1 MDLFNFD
8 PATIFS
14 FFLTLLRVSLI
25 LFLLP
30 VFGGS
35 VLPNPIKGA
44 LCVVISLAIW
54 PKLSFPGTLLPANQ
68 WMIALMLFGEIIMG
82 LLLDVVVRFL
92 FAAVQTA
99 GHYIGFSMGFAMM
112 NVLDPLTGTQEPI
125 TGHVLYQTTMLVFL
139 SLNGHLF
146 LLQALGESFSLV
158 PPGGLLINPALGEHI
173 LAFAGHIFTLA
184 LKIAAPVIGSLFLV
198 DLALALISRA
208 APQMNV
214 LFVGFPL
221 KIGVGFLFLVL
232 IFTTLAKYVEE
243 YIVEMGGIFHL
254 ILKSSS

>member
-44 LCVVISLAIW
+44 LCMIISLAIW

-173 LAFAGHIFTLA
+173 LTFAGNIFTLA

-214 LFVGFPL
+214 LVVGFPL

>member
-14 FFLTLLRVSLI
+14 FF
-25 LFLLP
+25 
-30 VFGGS
+30 
-35 VLPNPIKGA
+35 
-44 LCVVISLAIW
+44 
-54 PKLSFPGTLLPANQ
+54 
-68 WMIALMLFGEIIMG
+68 LMLFGEIIMG

>member
-1 MDLFNFD
+1 MELFNFD

-14 FFLTLLRVSLI
+14 FFLTLVRISLI

-35 VLPNPIKGA
+35 IVPTAIKGA
-44 LCVVISLAIW
+44 LCIVLSLAIW
-54 PKLSFPGTLLPANQ
+54 PKLSFPGSLLPAYP
-68 WMIALMLFGEIIMG
+68 WMIALMLVGEVIMG

-112 NVLDPLTGTQEPI
+112 NVIDPMTGTQEPI
-125 TGHVLYQTTMLVFL
+125 TGHVLYQTTMLIFL
-139 SLNGHLF
+139 ALNGHLF
-146 LLQALGESFSLV
+146 LLQALGDSFRLI
-158 PPGGLLINPALGEHI
+158 PPGGLLINPELGEH
-173 LAFAGHIFTLA
+173 LLVFASNIFTLA

-198 DLALALISRA
+198 DLALALVSRA

-214 LFVGFPL
+214 LFIGFPL
-221 KIGVGFLFLVL
+221 KIGVGFLFMIL
-232 IFTTLAKYVEE
+232 IFTTLARYVGD
-243 YIVEMGGIFHL
+243 YILEMGVMYEA
-254 ILKSSS
+254 ILKSSG

>member
-14 FFLTLLRVSLI
+14 FFLTFLRVSLI

-44 LCVVISLAIW
+44 LCLVLSLAIW
-54 PKLSFPGTLLPANQ
+54 PKLSFPGALLPANP

-82 LLLDVVVRFL
+82 LVLDVVVRFL

-99 GHYIGFSMGFAMM
+99 GHYVGFSMGFAMM
-112 NVLDPLTGTQEPI
+112 NVIDPLTGVHEPI

-139 SLNGHLF
+139 TLNGHLF
-146 LLQALGESFSLV
+146 LLQALGESFAIV
-158 PPGGLLINPALGEHI
+158 PPGGLLINPAMGEN
-173 LAFAGHIFTLA
+173 LLMFAGNIFTLA

-221 KIGVGFLFLVL
+221 KIGVGFLFLILV
-232 IFTTLAKYVEE
+232 FTTLARYVEE
-243 YIVEMGGIFHL
+243 YIAEMSIIFQAL
-254 ILKSSS
+254 LKSSS

>member
-14 FFLTLLRVSLI
+14 FFLTLMRVSLI

-44 LCVVISLAIW
+44 LCIVLSLAIW
-54 PKLSFPGTLLPANQ
+54 PKLSFPGALLPAYP

-112 NVLDPLTGTQEPI
+112 NVIDPLTGTQEPI
-125 TGHVLYQTTMLVFL
+125 TGHVLYQTTMLIFL
-139 SLNGHLF
+139 ALNGHLF
-146 LLQALGESFSLV
+146 LLQALGDSFHLV
-158 PPGGLLINPALGEHI
+158 PPGGLLINPELGEHI
-173 LAFAGHIFTLA
+173 LAFAANIFTLA
-184 LKIAAPVIGSLFLV
+184 LKIASPVIAALFLV

-214 LFVGFPL
+214 LFIGFPL
-221 KIGVGFLFLVL
+221 KIGVGFLFMIL
-232 IFTTLAKYVEE
+232 IFTTLARYVGD
-243 YIVEMGGIFHL
+243 YILEMGVIYNA
-254 ILKSSS
+254 ILKSSG

>member
-1 MDLFNFD
+1 MELFNFD

-14 FFLTLLRVSLI
+14 FFLTLVRISLI

-35 VLPNPIKGA
+35 ILPRAIKGA
-44 LCVVISLAIW
+44 LCILLSLAIW
-54 PKLSFPGTLLPANQ
+54 PKLSFPGALLPANP
-68 WMIALMLFGEIIMG
+68 WMIALMLVGEVIMG

-112 NVLDPLTGTQEPI
+112 NVIDPMTGTQEPI
-125 TGHVLYQTTMLVFL
+125 TGHVLYQTTMLIFL
-139 SLNGHLF
+139 TLNGHLF
-146 LLQALGESFSLV
+146 LLQALGDSFRLI
-158 PPGGLLINPALGEHI
+158 PPGGLLINPALGEH
-173 LAFAGHIFTLA
+173 LLVFASHIFTLA

-198 DLALALISRA
+198 DLALALVSRA

-214 LFVGFPL
+214 LFIGFPL
-221 KIGVGFLFLVL
+221 KIGVGFLFMIL
-232 IFTTLAKYVEE
+232 IFTTLARYVGD
-243 YIVEMGGIFHL
+243 YILEMGVMYEA
-254 ILKSSS
+254 ILKSSG

>member
-8 PATIFS
+8 PNTIFS

-44 LCVVISLAIW
+44 LCVVLSLALW
-54 PKLSFPGTLLPANQ
+54 PKLSFPGSLMPANP
-68 WMIALMLFGEIIMG
+68 WMIGLMLFGEILMG

-99 GHYIGFSMGFAMM
+99 GQYVGFSMGFAMM
-112 NVLDPLTGTQEPI
+112 NVLDPMTGTQEPI
-125 TGHVLYQTTMLVFL
+125 TSHLLYQTTMLVFL
-139 SLNGHLF
+139 TLNGHLY
-146 LLQALGESFSLV
+146 LLSALGESFSIV
-158 PPGGLLINPALGEHI
+158 PPGGLLINPELGEHI
-173 LAFAGHIFTLA
+173 LMFAGNIFTLA

-198 DLALALISRA
+198 DLSLALISRA

-214 LFVGFPL
+214 LFIGFPV

-232 IFTTLAKYVEE
+232 VFTTLARYVGE
-243 YIVEMGGIFHL
+243 YLTEMVGIFHL